1 VGWRPRSGPVSGR
14 FAVERAGTVGAQ
26 RIIEQKTALAGLFV
40 GRNAVLLFVGR
51 VLGFVCGTRS
61 GQAPT
66 ETEPSFAVLSAKRI
80 WPLKPV
86 SGLLMTIQID

>member
-1 VGWRPRSGPVSGR
+1 M
-14 FAVERAGTVGAQ
+14 ERAGTVGAQ
-26 RIIEQKTALAGLFV
+26 RIIEQKIALAGLFV
-40 GRNAVLLFVGR
+40 GRNAVLLFVGW

-66 ETEPSFAVLSAKRI
+66 ETELSFGVLSAKRI

-86 SGLLMTIQID
+86 SGLLMIIQID